1 MAADHETDSGGTGF
15 EESDLI
21 SLGQKLAALDLTE
34 PERAALGALI
44 SDDDVGGFGRFGRFD
59 IIGGIRVGLRKG
71 SGRFGVRDPHVRHP
85 GVRANPI
92 IGGGLPKPGR
102 F

>member
-1 MAADHETDSGGTGF
+1 MATDEQTSF
-15 EESDLI
+15 NESDLI
-21 SLGQKLAALDLTE
+21 SLGEKLAALDLTE

-44 SDDDVGGFGRFGRFD
+44 SDDDVVGFGRFD
-59 IIGGIRVGLRKG
+59 IIGGIRVGIRKG
-71 SGRFGVRDPHVRHP
+71 GQRFDVRGPSGNP
-85 GVRANPI
+85 GVRADGLRAQPI